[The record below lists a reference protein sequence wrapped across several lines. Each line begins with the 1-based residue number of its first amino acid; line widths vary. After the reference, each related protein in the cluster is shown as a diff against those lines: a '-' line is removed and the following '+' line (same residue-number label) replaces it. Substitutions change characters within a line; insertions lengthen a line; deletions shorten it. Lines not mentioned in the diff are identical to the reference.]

1 MKQISQIV
9 TGNQGGHVQRAPLTD
24 EQIQIVGYFFARL
37 RVIYGNQ
44 YAVNYPDETTEK
56 LAKREYA
63 REICSVTPE
72 KLAKGFEVLHKQ
84 RQTNAEAWKYLDI
97 DKIIGLIKNGAEG
110 VSRPPSI
117 EATKQLLTGIEYKRT
132 PEECEE
138 AANRIASLRKGLI

>member
-9 TGNQGGHVQRAPLTD
+9 SGNQGGQTQRAPLTD
-24 EQIQIVGYFFARL
+24 EQIQIVGYFFARV

-44 YAVNYPDETTEK
+44 YAINYPDETTEK

-72 KLAKGFEVLHKQ
+72 KLAKGFDVLHKQ
-84 RQTNAEAWKYLDI
+84 RQTNPEAWKFLDI
-97 DKIIGLIKNGAEG
+97 DKIIGLVKNGAEG

-117 EATKQLLTGIEYKRT
+117 ESTRQMLIGIEYKRT
-132 PEECEE
+132 PEECEQ
-138 AANRIASLRKGLI
+138 ASKKIAELRSLFK